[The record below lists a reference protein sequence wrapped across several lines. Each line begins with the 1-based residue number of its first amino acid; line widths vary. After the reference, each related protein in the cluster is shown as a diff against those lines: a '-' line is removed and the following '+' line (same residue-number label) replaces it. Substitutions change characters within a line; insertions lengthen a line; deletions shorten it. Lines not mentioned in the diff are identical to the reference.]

1 MREPYV
7 IKGDEQQRSL
17 QDYVEQIALGVAD
30 DVIKGEKNET
40 IQSECRILNFLTNAL
55 LAIKC

>member
-1 MREPYV
+1 MREPYT
-7 IKGDEQQRSL
+7 INGDEHNRTL

-40 IQSECRILNFLTNAL
+40 VQNECRVLNSLTNAL
-55 LAIKC
+55 LAIKY

>member
-1 MREPYV
+1 MREPYT

-40 IQSECRILNFLTNAL
+40 IQSECRILNSLTNAL

>member
-17 QDYVEQIALGVAD
+17 QDYIEQIALGVAD
-30 DVIKGEKNET
+30 DVIKGGKNET
-40 IQSECRILNFLTNAL
+40 IQSECRILNSLTNAL

>member
-17 QDYVEQIALGVAD
+17 QDCVEQIALGVAD

-40 IQSECRILNFLTNAL
+40 IQSECRILNSLTNAL

>member
-1 MREPYV
+1 MREPYT
-7 IKGDEQQRSL
+7 INGDEHNRTL

-40 IQSECRILNFLTNAL
+40 VQSECRVLNSLTNAL
-55 LAIKC
+55 LAIKY

>member
-40 IQSECRILNFLTNAL
+40 IQSECRILNSLTNAL
-55 LAIKC
+55 MAIKS

>member
-17 QDYVEQIALGVAD
+17 QDYIEQIALGVAD

-40 IQSECRILNFLTNAL
+40 IQSECRILNSLTNAL

>member
-17 QDYVEQIALGVAD
+17 QDYIEQIALGVAD

-40 IQSECRILNFLTNAL
+40 IQSDCRILNSLTNAL

>member
-1 MREPYV
+1 MDR
-7 IKGDEQQRSL
+7 IDEFNML
-17 QDYVEQIALGVAD
+17 QGFKFLEAYEQIAVSD

-40 IQSECRILNFLTNAL
+40 IQSECRIPNSLTNAL